1 MRGLL
6 GLGLPM
12 WWCVFA
18 AVVSAAPQD
27 LTLWWWSKDAGRMD
41 WNVAFLSLGFALL
54 VLLREALPHST
65 TTTNSNTVV
74 ATSHFCRDGV
84 MCHAFKNWTLTGG
97 WANKAKQH
105 NTASWHCGM
114 TQQQRLCCGMGSTVL
129 LLQGMGCDT
138 HRHRRRC
145 KGWGL
150 VQPPALS
157 RHGLASS
164 FVSCLTFALPDPVLH
179 GTMDCYSQN
188 ELPNLLHGLW
198 GCW

>member
-1 MRGLL
+1 
-6 GLGLPM
+6 M

-84 MCHAFKNWTLTGG
+84 MCHAFKKLDPDRWMG
-97 WANKAKQH
+97 KQCQ
-105 NTASWHCGM
+105 TAQHCQLALWHD
-114 TQQQRLCCGMGSTVL
+114 STATAML
-129 LLQGMGCDT
+129 WHGFN
-138 HRHRRRC
+138 
-145 KGWGL
+145 
-150 VQPPALS
+150 
-157 RHGLASS
+157 GLA
-164 FVSCLTFALPDPVLH
+164 VTRYGV
-179 GTMDCYSQN
+179 
-188 ELPNLLHGLW
+188 
-198 GCW
+198 